1 MSKFFYISILL
12 LAVVVFG
19 SCGGCGGGGDPRQ
32 VTVSWNANRDKV
44 VNMTGG
50 GYILYYSQTD
60 GFSVSDAQK
69 VDVPY
74 ASGST
79 APTNTNLTLSEGV
92 WYLRVSAYG
101 VWTDATQY
109 SEPCDQITV
118 NVGG

>member
-1 MSKFFYISILL
+1 MSKFFYISVLL

-19 SCGGCGGGGDPRQ
+19 SCGGGDDSMQ
-32 VTVSWNANRDKV
+32 VAVSWNANRDKV
-44 VNMTGG
+44 VNTTGG
-50 GYILYYSQTD
+50 GYILYYSQSD
-60 GFSVSDAQK
+60 GFDVSDAQIQK

-74 ASGST
+74 ASGPT
-79 APTNTNLTLSEGV
+79 APTSTSLTLSEGV

-101 VWTDATQY
+101 ATQH